1 MSSLSLQPSIV
12 PRKLLVDG
20 DPSKLVFAKELGKLV
35 VAIDQTMLIP
45 DASPRRPARRVVRP
59 GIQFL
64 GPDPCDASSDRKQVE
79 LLGQAGS
86 RITSLL
92 SWTPTNGTKRLQ
104 MIVVGLY
111 MDGPD
116 TANCDGRI
124 IYLTARKNGRQNC
137 DLEIV
142 TNHTIKIVGSPIYSL
157 AQYGLSSLVVCAGTG
172 LFLQSLDIS
181 TGTWVRGASY
191 TLPSPAVSLHVS
203 GQLIYATT
211 ARHSLKIFE
220 VEDGELTLRAKE
232 TQTRDA
238 MREATQFVG
247 NDEGGML
254 AISTNKGGRV
264 RGLSRQPDGEFM
276 CLFEA
281 RLPLIV
287 NCLRESY
294 TGDSI
299 HQAGKKYYGS
309 TQDGGLYQFTILSRQ
324 EWEFLDFIAKIA
336 RKTPVTR
343 PSVKRKSSGL
353 QRRER
358 KKVRPTEMHIKGDQ
372 IFDIVRKGPNEL
384 RRLIEE
390 ASPSSLPGQES
401 RSPDQRVR
409 QLSALGEP
417 LFGTTEDPVLA
428 AARWMQ
434 KLVSDTSEGRL
445 CSMRM
450 Q

>member
-12 PRKLLVDG
+12 PRKLLVAG
-20 DPSKLVFAKELGKLV
+20 DPCKLVFAKELGRIV
-35 VAIDQTMLIP
+35 VAIDQTRLIA

-64 GPDPCDASSDRKQVE
+64 DPDGRDSSAGHKQCV

-86 RITSLL
+86 RITSML
-92 SWTPTNGTKRLQ
+92 SWTPTNGTKRLE

-111 MDGPD
+111 IDGPD
-116 TANCDGRI
+116 TAHCDGCI
-124 IYLTARKNGRQNC
+124 IYLTARKNDRQNC
-137 DLEIV
+137 DLDIDF
-142 TNHTIKIVGSPIYSL
+142 NRTIKLVGSPIYSL
-157 AQYGLSSLVVCAGTG
+157 AQYGLSSLVVSAGTD

-181 TGTWVRGASY
+181 TGTWVAGAPY

-211 ARHSLKIFE
+211 ARHSLKIFD

-232 TQTRDA
+232 TKTRDA
-238 MREATQFVG
+238 IREATQFVG
-247 NDEGGML
+247 TYEGGML

-264 RGLSRQPDGEFM
+264 RGLSRQPDGKVL

-287 NCLRESY
+287 NCLKESY

-299 HQAGKKYYGS
+299 NQAGKKYYGS
-309 TQDGGLYQFTILSRQ
+309 TEDGGLYQFTVLSRQ
-324 EWEFLDFIAKIA
+324 EWEFLDYIAQLA
-336 RKTPVTR
+336 RKKPVTR
-343 PSVKRKSSGL
+343 PSIKRKSASL
-353 QRRER
+353 QRKER
-358 KKVRPTEMHIKGDQ
+358 KKVRPIEMHVNGDQ
-372 IFDIVRKGPNEL
+372 IIDILRNGPNEL
-384 RRLIEE
+384 RRLVEE
-390 ASPSSLPGQES
+390 SSPSRLAGQES
-401 RSPDQRVR
+401 SSPDERLR

-417 LFGTTEDPVLA
+417 LFGTSNDPVLA

-434 KLVSDTSEGRL
+434 KLVSDKLEG
-445 CSMRM
+445 
-450 Q
+450 